1 MAAAVREYDWAHNPL
16 GPLGGWSA
24 SLRTAVG
31 MMLSSKFPKC
41 VVWGPDLITI
51 YNDAF
56 RPILGDK
63 PVALGRSFREV
74 WHEAWDIIGPL
85 DEKEYAGEDRKNKR
99 MNYSHK

>member
-56 RPILGDK
+56 RPLLGDK
-63 PVALGRSFREV
+63 PQALGRPFRAG
-74 WHEAWDIIGPL
+74 WHRAWALLGHIA
-85 DEKEYAGEDRKNKR
+85 EKASSKKGRDRNGGGR
-99 MNYSHK
+99 S